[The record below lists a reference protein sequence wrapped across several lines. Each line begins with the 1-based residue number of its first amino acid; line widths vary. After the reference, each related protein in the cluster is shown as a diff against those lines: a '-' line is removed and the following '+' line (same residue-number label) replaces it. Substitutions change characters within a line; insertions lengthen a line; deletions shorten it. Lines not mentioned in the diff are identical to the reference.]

1 MHASL
6 TESPGSASGDRWA
19 LIAFD
24 CAVALCYTSLVVVV
38 TLQSDRATW
47 TPPWAQ
53 ALVLAGV
60 GLPVAVRRLWPA
72 TVLSVVLTMSLAAL
86 LLGVLRDPFLAAC
99 YALYAVV
106 LARRPRGRVAT
117 SIAGVL
123 TAAGFTGLL
132 AFGMS
137 LPETPSWW
145 MNRLGSI
152 PVSLVAMAGTL
163 TVARAVRGRR
173 YYAARWAEQV
183 AQSAVAEERLRIARE
198 LHDVVAH
205 GMSLIAVKAGVANH
219 VAEARPEEAREALRV
234 IETASRDA
242 LAEMR
247 RMLGVLRSE
256 QEPDLGGGGL
266 DAEGALG
273 PAPGLAGLPAL
284 AERAGM
290 AGVRVDLEVRGAERL
305 PDSVE
310 LSVYRIVQ
318 EALTNVVKHAAP
330 ARCRV
335 RVEAGAREV
344 RVEVSDDGPGRR
356 TLPPAPG
363 HGLVGMRERVMMYGG
378 TFAAGPR
385 PEGGFEVSARL
396 PLTEAPR

>member
-1 MHASL
+1 MNASP
-6 TESPGSASGDRWA
+6 TESPGGASGDRWA
-19 LIAFD
+19 LVAFD
-24 CAVALCYTSLVVVV
+24 CAVALCYTSLVVAV
-38 TLQSDRATW
+38 TLQSDRATGAP
-47 TPPWAQ
+47 TWAQ

-60 GLPVAVRRLWPA
+60 GLPVAVRRLWPVA
-72 TVLSVVLTMSLAAL
+72 VLSTVVTMSLAAL

-106 LARRPRGRVAT
+106 LARPPRGRTAT
-117 SIAGVL
+117 SVAGVL
-123 TAAGFTGLL
+123 TAAGFTALL
-132 AFGMS
+132 AFGLS

-145 MNRLGSI
+145 MNRLGSV

-183 AQSAVAEERLRIARE
+183 AQRAVTEERLRIARE

-256 QEPDLGGGGL
+256 QEPDPGR
-266 DAEGALG
+266 DAEGAFG

-290 AGVRVDLEVRGAERL
+290 AGVRVELEVRGAERL
-305 PDSVE
+305 PDGVE
-310 LSVYRIVQ
+310 LSVFRIVQ

-344 RVEVSDDGPGRR
+344 RVEVTDDGPGRR

-396 PLTEAPR
+396 PLTGTPR